1 MKEPCLT
8 CPPRIKKKCNREERV
23 CPEWEFWL
31 FIKEDG
37 RNAVQMRIT
46 QYYDDGET
54 ISEKTTVS
62 AKMLLDLEKEME
74 E

>member
-1 MKEPCLT
+1 MKDPCLSCKKQRPCDRHGDT
-8 CPPRIKKKCNREERV
+8 CLKWA
-23 CPEWEFWL
+23 EWIFHTV
-31 FIKEDG
+31 KND

-46 QYYDDGET
+46 QYCDDGET

-62 AKMLLDLEKEME
+62 AKMLFDLEKERE